1 MEIRLEKMELVIKEV
16 IENIDKE
23 VNLVLKNILILV
35 RRFKLIVFVVMLV
48 VVELLVDIV
57 ILFGYKEVDYY
68 VKVL

>member
-57 ILFGYKEVDYY
+57 ILFGYNEVDYY

>member
-1 MEIRLEKMELVIKEV
+1 MELVIKEV

-57 ILFGYKEVDYY
+57 ILFGYNEVDYY

>member
-1 MEIRLEKMELVIKEV
+1 MELVIKEV